1 MIAVR
6 PRFKINRE
14 VQRHHGATPRDS
26 LIIAKPQEA
35 LDIERR
41 SFFELSTK
49 PTSPFEADDP

>member
-26 LIIAKPQEA
+26 LIVAKPQETH
-35 LDIERR
+35 DIERR
-41 SFFELSTK
+41 SLFE
-49 PTSPFEADDP
+49 P